1 MDMTKLISELNKK
14 GVSATVIAIILLV
27 VGLAIVII
35 FIIFSG
41 QLGQSSIIDIV
52 ASLNKIKHGG
62 A

>member
-41 QLGQSSIIDIV
+41 QLGQASILDIV
-52 ASLNKIKHGG
+52 SSLNKIKHGG

>member
-1 MDMTKLISELNKK
+1 MTKLISELNKK